1 MAFMFQEK
9 GRQERYEF
17 FSLFTYFLPASI
29 VTYSNRKME
38 GAITC
43 FTSKW
48 LIFLL
53 CNNIIENCSFF
64 RAIEELKVE
73 LSKAIQ
79 VVRDSPPGQL

>member
-9 GRQERYEF
+9 ERQERYEI
-17 FSLFTYFLPASI
+17 FSLFTYFLSASI
-29 VTYSNRKME
+29 ITYSNRKIE

-64 RAIEELKVE
+64 RAVEELKVQ

-79 VVRDSPPGQL
+79 EVRDSPPGQL

>member
-1 MAFMFQEK
+1 MDFTFQEK
-9 GRQERYEF
+9 ERQERYEF
-17 FSLFTYFLPASI
+17 FSLFTYFLSASRI
-29 VTYSNRKME
+29 Q

-43 FTSKW
+43 FTFKW

-64 RAIEELKVE
+64 RAVEELKVQ

-79 VVRDSPPGQL
+79 QVRDSPPGQL